1 VTALVGD
8 LLAAA
13 DPVALARRVGV
24 EPDEWQA
31 QVLRSQSK
39 RLLLL
44 CSRQSGKSTVSAV
57 AALHAAV
64 YQPGSLVLIF
74 APSQR
79 QAVELFRTVTR
90 MYRAL
95 GRPVAP
101 EQENTLSL
109 SLENGSR
116 LVALPGD
123 ERTVRGY
130 SNAKLMIIDEAARV
144 PDELYRSVRPMLAVS
159 GGRLMALST
168 PFGRRGWFY
177 EAATDERSGFEV
189 TRVTAEQC
197 PRITPGFLAEERTTQ
212 GDWLWRQEYGCEFV
226 AANSSYFDAGDLAA
240 LLNPDI
246 PPLFPGGRSEVVR

>member
-1 VTALVGD
+1 
-8 LLAAA
+8 
-13 DPVALARRVGV
+13 
-24 EPDEWQA
+24 
-31 QVLRSQSK
+31 
-39 RLLLL
+39 
-44 CSRQSGKSTVSAV
+44 
-57 AALHAAV
+57 
-64 YQPGSLVLIF
+64 
-74 APSQR
+74 
-79 QAVELFRTVTR
+79 
-90 MYRAL
+90 
-95 GRPVAP
+95 
-101 EQENTLSL
+101 
-109 SLENGSR
+109 
-116 LVALPGD
+116 
-123 ERTVRGY
+123 
-130 SNAKLMIIDEAARV
+130 MIIDEAARV